1 MKLYAFLRVLF
12 FCATNEVLNR
22 SLRSKK
28 RVKNLE
34 VMRNSFNFVKYF
46 VLWHSRICAKMDQPP
61 QVHNRPK
68 QKELN

>member
-1 MKLYAFLRVLF
+1 MQALF
-12 FCATNEVLNR
+12 FCVTNEVLNR
-22 SLRSKK
+22 SLRRKK

-46 VLWHSRICAKMDQPP
+46 VLWHSPKCAKMDQPP
-61 QVHNRPK
+61 QVHNQPK